1 MGDRAQTR
9 CIGGRRG
16 PIVIAVI
23 AAICVT
29 AGPATAAASGVASG
43 TETTTTSDAAAPASA
58 GGGTSGGGSGAGT
71 RSGSTSLKLESENA
85 SPRKAFFYGKRKAT
99 YSYSIAGTKRRNLKI
114 QAVNKDTWRVA
125 HTWKRSR
132 VKPGSVHRI
141 SWSGTGRHRSPAPTG
156 TYVFRVRTRHG
167 ASADRRHVK
176 GDDRAFAFY
185 PYKFPVRSGHSYGDG
200 YGAPRAGHVHQGQ
213 DILAPCGKRLV
224 AARGGRIQYRGYQA
238 SGAGYYL
245 VVDGKATG
253 HDYVYMHM
261 RRGGRPKQGQ
271 RVRTGERIGTVGE
284 TGDASGC
291 HLHFEMWTKP
301 GWYEGGKAMPSV
313 TRHLKYW
320 DRWS

>member
-1 MGDRAQTR
+1 M
-9 CIGGRRG
+9 
-16 PIVIAVI
+16 I
-23 AAICVT
+23 AAVAAALSVT
-29 AGPATAAASGVASG
+29 SGAAMAAEKSTTTPDAAGATPDSTAAA
-43 TETTTTSDAAAPASA
+43 T
-58 GGGTSGGGSGAGT
+58 GGGTSGGGSAAGG
-71 RSGSTSLKLESENA
+71 RSGSRSLKLKSENA
-85 SPRKAFFYGKRKAT
+85 SPGKAFYFGKRKAT
-99 YSYSIAGTKRRNLKI
+99 YRYSIAGSKPRNLKI
-114 QAVNKDTWRVA
+114 QAVNKKTWRVA
-125 HTWKRSR
+125 RTWKKSR
-132 VKPGSVHRI
+132 VKPGSVHKIR
-141 SWSGTGRHRSPAPTG
+141 WSGTGRHRRPAPAG
-156 TYVFRVRTRHG
+156 KYVFRVRTRHG
-167 ASADRRHVK
+167 ANASRRQVK
-176 GDDRAFAFY
+176 GDDRAFALY
-185 PYKFPVRSGHSYGDG
+185 PYKFPVRSRHVYGDG

-253 HDYVYMHM
+253 HDYVYMHL

-271 RVRTGERIGTVGE
+271 RVRTGQRIGTVGE

-301 GWYEGGKAMPSV
+301 GWYQGGKAMPSV

>member
-1 MGDRAQTR
+1 MNRRAVSR
-9 CIGGRRG
+9 RAPRRG
-16 PIVIAVI
+16 WPIVIAAI
-23 AAICVT
+23 AAIPCVS
-29 AGPATAAASGVASG
+29 AGIAVAADATASQ
-43 TETTTTSDAAAPASA
+43 DAAARGTTTQAA
-58 GGGTSGGGSGAGT
+58 TSGGGGTGGGGAGGAG
-71 RSGSTSLKLESENA
+71 SGSGSLKLKSENA
-85 SPRKAFFYGKRKAT
+85 SPRKVFFYGERKAT
-99 YSYSIAGTKRRNLKI
+99 YSYSIAGSRPRNLKI
-114 QAVNKDTWRVA
+114 QAVNKSTWKVA
-125 HTWKRSR
+125 RTWKRSR

-141 SWSGTGRHRSPAPTG
+141 RWSGTGRHRRPAPAG
-156 TYVFRVRTRHG
+156 PYVFRVRTRHG
-167 ASADRRHVK
+167 ATAERRHGADRS
-176 GDDRAFAFY
+176 FSLF
-185 PYKFPVRSGHSYGDG
+185 PYKFPLRAGHVYGDG

-253 HDYVYMHM
+253 HDYVYMHL
-261 RRGGRPKQGQ
+261 RRPGRPRQGQ
-271 RVRTGERIGTVGE
+271 RVRTGQRIGTVGE

-301 GWYEGGKAMPSV
+301 GWYEGGHAMPSV

>member
-1 MGDRAQTR
+1 MSRRAKTR
-9 CIGGRRG
+9 RIGSRRW

-23 AAICVT
+23 AAALCFPG
-29 AGPATAAASGVASG
+29 AATAAASA
-43 TETTTTSDAAAPASA
+43 TESTMTPAAATPASA
-58 GGGTSGGGSGAGT
+58 GGGTSGGGSAAGR
-71 RSGSTSLKLESENA
+71 RSGSRSLKLKSESA
-85 SPRKAFFYGKRKAT
+85 SPGKAFFFGKRKAT
-99 YSYSIAGTKRRNLKI
+99 YRYSIAGSRPRNLKI

-125 HTWKRSR
+125 RTWKKSR

-141 SWSGTGRHRSPAPTG
+141 RWSGTGRHRRPAPAG

-167 ASADRRHVK
+167 ANADRQGVK
-176 GDDRAFAFY
+176 GDDRAFALY
-185 PYKFPVRSGHSYGDG
+185 PYKFPVRSRHIYGDG
-200 YGAPRAGHVHQGQ
+200 YGAPRNGHVHQGQ

-224 AARGGRIQYRGYQA
+224 AARGGRVQYRGYQA

-253 HDYVYMHM
+253 HDYVYMHL
-261 RRGGRPKQGQ
+261 RRGGRPRQGQ
-271 RVRTGERIGTVGE
+271 RVRTGQRIGTVGE